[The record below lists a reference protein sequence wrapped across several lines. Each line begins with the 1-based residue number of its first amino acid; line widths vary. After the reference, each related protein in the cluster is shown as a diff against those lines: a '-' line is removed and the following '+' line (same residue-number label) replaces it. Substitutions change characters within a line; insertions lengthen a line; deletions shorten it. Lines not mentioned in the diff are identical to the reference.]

1 MPPRQGTGFINWNQF
16 VNANR
21 GTAGR
26 LAGELDAGVQAGGQ
40 DASKKFYES
49 QAQFAGAVRD
59 AENQGVTEY
68 TGPSSWADL
77 PVFQEGQQAADKAAK
92 DSRQLANIWGR
103 AGMLGKKYAATPGY
117 GTGQQAFDSALLG
130 SVGQGSFETTRS
142 QYGGL
147 PQRYADGLAQSAQL
161 GSQAHERAAGRRT
174 QPAAPAPPAS
184 PLDDFVRQPPVP
196 RGPDLAVDAPWTAP
210 RPKKRGEEPYI

>member
-1 MPPRQGTGFINWNQF
+1 MPARQGTGFINWDQF

-21 GTAGR
+21 GSASR
-26 LAGELDAGVQAGGQ
+26 LAGELDSGVHAGGD
-40 DASKKFYES
+40 DAVKKFYES
-49 QAQFAGAVRD
+49 QDQFAGAIRN
-59 AENQGVTEY
+59 AEDQGATEY
-68 TGPSSWADL
+68 TGPSSYADL

-103 AGMLGKKYAATPGY
+103 MGMLGEKYAATPGY

-130 SVGQGSFETTRS
+130 SVGQRNFEATRS

-147 PQRYADGLAQSAQL
+147 PQRYSQGLAQSAAQ
-161 GSQAHERAAGRRT
+161 GAQARERAAGRRT
-174 QPAAPAPPAS
+174 QPATPAS
-184 PLDDFVRQPPVP
+184 PLDDFARRQPVQ